1 MAKSLRFKKF
11 IGNRNKVRQ
20 IKRVGIPRGTGI
32 PEVDREVEDLERR
45 KVFPALDRAVINTR
59 LQADE
64 ALVNMSNEAE
74 LMDEA
79 VDDAI
84 PTGEL

>member
-1 MAKSLRFKKF
+1 MAKSLRFKRF
-11 IGNRNKVRQ
+11 IENRNRVRQ
-20 IKRVGIPRGTGI
+20 LGRAYRETGI
-32 PEVDREVEDLERR
+32 PEVDREVADLERR

-59 LQADE
+59 LQASE
-64 ALVNMSNEAE
+64 ALINMENEAE
-74 LMDEA
+74 LMDDA